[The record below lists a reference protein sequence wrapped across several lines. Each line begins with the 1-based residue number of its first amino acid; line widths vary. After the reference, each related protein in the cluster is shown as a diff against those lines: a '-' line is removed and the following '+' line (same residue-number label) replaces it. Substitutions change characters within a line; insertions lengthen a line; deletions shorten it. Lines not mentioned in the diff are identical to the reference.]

1 MKVVNLSESQ
11 FDHFAINHKYRNYYQ
26 SSMYGNLIK
35 KFGYKIQYIG
45 IINDN
50 NKLIGATLIMY
61 KEVFMKNRIGYAP
74 RGILFNY
81 DNIENIPEMVEV
93 LKKSLSKQSYMLLRM
108 DPYIPASIRNYQG
121 EILNLNN
128 KVDEI
133 AETLVSQ
140 GFEYK
145 GKTVNFEGEKP
156 RWESIVLLNNDI
168 RILFES
174 FDKRTRNKIRRA
186 SSLGIEVKKDETKN
200 LKYLYNFIRT
210 KDNKP
215 LAYYEELLKT
225 FGNDTEIYYATI
237 NTETFIIN
245 ARRTYEKEMEQNNN
259 LQEIIQDPTIGEK
272 TRNDYLNRK
281 MESDSLLQIYKNN
294 MILSTKLLKQYPNG
308 IPIAG
313 ALIIKYDNAAYEF
326 IEGVDDRYKQLN
338 ASYLLKWKLIEDY
351 NYQKLKY
358 LNLNGVV
365 GDFQNKSKFSGLN
378 EMKLGFNSTVIEYI
392 GEFDLTINKF
402 TLNLYK
408 NLNKK

>member
-1 MKVVNLSESQ
+1 MKVVNLNESQ
-11 FDHFAINHKYRNYYQ
+11 FDNFAINHKYRSYYQ
-26 SSMYGNLIK
+26 TSMYGNLIK
-35 KFGYKIQYIG
+35 NFGYKVQYLG

-50 NKLIGATLIMY
+50 NKLVGATLIMY
-61 KEVFMKNRIGYAP
+61 KEVFMKNKIGYAP

-81 DNIENIPEMVEV
+81 DNVETIPEMVEV
-93 LKKSLSKQSYMLLRM
+93 LKKALSKQSYMLLRM
-108 DPYIPASIRNYQG
+108 DPYIAASIRNYQG

-128 KVDEI
+128 KVDDITE
-133 AETLVSQ
+133 ALVDQ
-140 GFEYK
+140 GFEFK

-168 RILFES
+168 RVLFES

-186 SSLGIEVKKDETKN
+186 SSLGIEVKKDETKD

-215 LAYYEELLKT
+215 LSYYQELLKSY
-225 FGNDTEIYYATI
+225 GNDTEIYYATI

-272 TRNDYLNRK
+272 SRNDYLNRK

-338 ASYLLKWKLIEDY
+338 ASYLLKWKLIED
-351 NYQKLKY
+351 
-358 LNLNGVV
+358 
-365 GDFQNKSKFSGLN
+365 
-378 EMKLGFNSTVIEYI
+378 
-392 GEFDLTINKF
+392 
-402 TLNLYK
+402 
-408 NLNKK
+408 

>member
-81 DNIENIPEMVEV
+81 DNIESIPEMVEV
-93 LKKSLSKQSYMLLRM
+93 LKKSLSKQSYMLLRI

-156 RWESIVLLNNDI
+156 RWESLVLLNNDI
-168 RILFES
+168 RVLFES

-308 IPIAG
+308 IPIGG

-326 IEGVDDRYKQLN
+326 IEGVDDRYKQ
-338 ASYLLKWKLIEDY
+338 
-351 NYQKLKY
+351 
-358 LNLNGVV
+358 
-365 GDFQNKSKFSGLN
+365 
-378 EMKLGFNSTVIEYI
+378 
-392 GEFDLTINKF
+392 
-402 TLNLYK
+402 
-408 NLNKK
+408 